1 MPASRVQIELPQ
13 GLRNLYCPACAAP
26 VITEADG
33 TAEETCDH
41 VRFFIDATGELS
53 LAEPDGFTGDDRAQQ
68 QAVVDLV
75 ERTDSWDDFLD
86 EVMEVLPD
94 SVLILELTDAGAA
107 DSEDGSTAVV
117 AFDLASP
124 DRG

>member
-1 MPASRVQIELPQ
+1 MPASRVQIELPH

-26 VITEADG
+26 VLTEAEG

-41 VRFFIDATGELS
+41 VRFFIDASGELS
-53 LAEPDGFTGDDRAQQ
+53 LAEPDGFTGEDRVQQ

-75 ERTDSWDDFLD
+75 ERTESWDEFLD

-94 SVLILELTDAGAA
+94 SVLVLEMSEPARDDA
-107 DSEDGSTAVV
+107 EDGSTAVI
-117 AFDLASP
+117 AFDLASRDP
-124 DRG
+124 A